1 MRARAV
7 ALAPILTLAL
17 AGAALSGC
25 GPAPTAT
32 PPPTATGTAT
42 ATPTASTTP
51 TPTVTPSPTF
61 PRDAL
66 VAADRLNL
74 RAGPNTLHP
83 IRGGLG
89 RGTPVAIDGR
99 NDDGSW
105 LAVRAEDGAAG
116 WVHAGFVEA
125 RRDLVAVPVIP
136 TPTSP
141 PTPTPTPVPMDPALP
156 LVVQPS
162 EVAQGDPILVRLRAP
177 DAAQVVAAFE
187 RTQAPLV
194 PIGEGVFVG
203 ILGAAADLSPG
214 QQPIYLTLIDAA
226 GGVTNLAHS
235 MVVRTAPRIDQAI
248 RIDLERY
255 PERGG
260 GLDVAVREAER
271 ARLLPVWQTVTP
283 ERRWQGR
290 WLAPITPTVTSP
302 FGARRV
308 FNDGAFASTHTGAD
322 FSAPAGA
329 PVRAAAGG
337 VVAVAEPLPILGNAV
352 WIDHGWGVH
361 SGYGHLSALRVAPGQ
376 AVAAG
381 DAIGDVGATGAA
393 TGPHLHWEVRVHGV
407 AVAPLAWLAADV
419 GAVP

>member
-1 MRARAV
+1 MRIAARAPAAAMV
-7 ALAPILTLAL
+7 AALAV
-17 AGAALSGC
+17 AAASGC
-25 GPAPTAT
+25 GPAPTPT
-32 PPPTATGTAT
+32 PLPTAT
-42 ATPTASTTP
+42 ATPTPSTTP
-51 TPTVTPSPTF
+51 SPTVTPSPTF

-89 RGTPVAIDGR
+89 LGTPVAIDGR
-99 NDDGSW
+99 SHDGSW

-116 WVHAGFVEA
+116 WVNAGYVEL
-125 RRDLVAVPVIP
+125 RRDLEAIPVVP

-177 DAAQVVAAFE
+177 GAAQVVAAFE
-187 RTQAPLV
+187 RTQAPLMPV
-194 PIGEGVFVG
+194 GPETFAG

-214 QQPIYLTLIDAA
+214 QQPIYLTVVDAA
-226 GGVTNLAHS
+226 GGVSNQTHA
-235 MVVRTAPRIDQAI
+235 MTVRTAPRVDQAI
-248 RIDLERY
+248 RLDLERY

-260 GLDVAVREAER
+260 GLDAAVREAER
-271 ARLLPVWQTVTP
+271 ARLQPVWQIVTP

-290 WLAPITPTVTSP
+290 WQAPITPTVSSP

-329 PVRAAAGG
+329 VVRAPAGG
-337 VVAVAEPLPILGNAV
+337 VVSVSEPLPILGNAV

-361 SGYGHLSALRVAPGQ
+361 SGYGHLATTAVAVGQ
-376 AVAAG
+376 PVAAG
-381 DAIGDVGATGAA
+381 TAIGTVGATGAA

-407 AVAPLAWLAADV
+407 PVQPLAWLQADV